1 MTDKVTRLDGTVK
14 KSVISWSCFS
24 LDTTLSSTDT
34 KTSIETIVQEEED
47 DEDDD
52 ELLALRF
59 VSRY

>member
-1 MTDKVTRLDGTVK
+1 M
-14 KSVISWSCFS
+14 SWPLFS

-34 KTSIETIVQEEED
+34 KTSIETIVQEEEE

-59 VSRY
+59 VSP

>member
-1 MTDKVTRLDGTVK
+1 MN

-34 KTSIETIVQEEED
+34 KTSIETLVQEEEE

-59 VSRY
+59 GSL

>member
-1 MTDKVTRLDGTVK
+1 MN

-34 KTSIETIVQEEED
+34 KTSIETLVQVEEE

-59 VSRY
+59 VSR